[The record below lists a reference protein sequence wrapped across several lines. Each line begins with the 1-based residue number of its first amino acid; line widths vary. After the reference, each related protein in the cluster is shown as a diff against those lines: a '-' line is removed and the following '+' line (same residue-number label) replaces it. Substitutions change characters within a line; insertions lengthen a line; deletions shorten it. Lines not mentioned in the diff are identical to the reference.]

1 LRSIVVDE
9 RMEQIAAA
17 VGWPAAQLVELDRR
31 PLPLLL
37 IEGTYETV
45 TVRDQGSGQIR
56 DVTVEAASG
65 NVADPRSLRRQDS
78 DMAHTNAPA
87 LSPELRDLL
96 LRHPELSQV
105 RVWVTGHQESSR
117 QPLTTS
123 ARAAAR
129 LAADPAV
136 VRIDLAEDPVIPD
149 ED

>member
-1 LRSIVVDE
+1 MDE
-9 RMEQIAAA
+9 RLEQIAAA
-17 VGWPAAQLVELDRR
+17 LGRPAAQLVELDRR
-31 PLPLLL
+31 PVPLLL
-37 IEGTYETV
+37 VEGTYESV
-45 TVRDQGSGQIR
+45 TVRDRGSGQIR
-56 DVTVEAASG
+56 DVTVEAGSG
-65 NVADPRSLRRQDS
+65 YVADPRSLRRQDS
-78 DMAHTNAPA
+78 DLARTNAPA

-105 RVWVTGHQESSR
+105 RVWVTSHQESSR

-149 ED
+149 D

>member
-1 LRSIVVDE
+1 
-9 RMEQIAAA
+9 
-17 VGWPAAQLVELDRR
+17 
-31 PLPLLL
+31 
-37 IEGTYETV
+37 
-45 TVRDQGSGQIR
+45 
-56 DVTVEAASG
+56 
-65 NVADPRSLRRQDS
+65 
-78 DMAHTNAPA
+78 
-87 LSPELRDLL
+87 L